1 MWLFLGLAAGVFLAA
16 VLSYHEYRTVAGI
29 ADSVLRTE
37 GSGRDSNGN
46 IDISDI
52 SEEGSGRDKEMLLSD
67 VLAQCLKK
75 DADREPGELIQ
86 EGEAFLKRYGYHP
99 MRNWGRYLPFTAGIS
114 VFLFQLAGWI
124 VFGMRYR

>member
-37 GSGRDSNGN
+37 GSGRDSNGD

-67 VLAQCLKK
+67 VL
-75 DADREPGELIQ
+75 RSH
-86 EGEAFLKRYGYHP
+86 FLSKR
-99 MRNWGRYLPFTAGIS
+99 MRNKRMEPSNVGKFNDVQI
-114 VFLFQLAGWI
+114 I
-124 VFGMRYR
+124 